1 MNREAGYA
9 RSEMLPQPDGSFFRG
24 GGPARRLAG
33 AHMGIFA
40 SRVQIQLFIDRFR

>member
-1 MNREAGYA
+1 MKGEAGNA
-9 RSEMLPQPDGSFFRG
+9 RTETLPQPDGAFFRG
-24 GGPARRLAG
+24 CGPARRLAG